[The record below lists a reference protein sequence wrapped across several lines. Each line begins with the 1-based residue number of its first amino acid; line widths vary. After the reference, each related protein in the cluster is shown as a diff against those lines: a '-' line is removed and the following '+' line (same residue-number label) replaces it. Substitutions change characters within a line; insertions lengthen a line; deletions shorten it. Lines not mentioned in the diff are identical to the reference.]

1 MMKHLLEY
9 NKFYKRGTN
18 PNDVLGWGDQI
29 KSTLEKTLVGKEF
42 KGYKIE
48 KVEIKNPESFSFGDD
63 QGSGIIQIFCK
74 MSEKSDLGSL
84 YSDLESLGVVKE
96 KLQEIKYNINANSFD
111 SKIYYDDE
119 NVYEITAQISPYGS
133 PSQRK
138 ENNFLGI
145 SYKKYYDDSFDP
157 SYGVGG
163 IISDLILNQI
173 S

>member
-1 MMKHLLEY
+1 MKHLLEY
-9 NKFYKRGTN
+9 NSFHKRGTN
-18 PNDVLGWGDQI
+18 PNDILGWGDQI
-29 KSTLEKTLVGKEF
+29 KSVAQKNFVGKVF
-42 KGYKIE
+42 KGYKVE
-48 KVEIKNPESFSFGDD
+48 EVEIKNPESFSFADD
-63 QGSGIIQIFCK
+63 QGSGIIQLFCQK
-74 MSEKSDLGSL
+74 ESPSELDQLISDLSTVGLASEK
-84 YSDLESLGVVKE
+84 V
-96 KLQEIKYNINANSFD
+96 QEIKYNINANSFD

-119 NVYEITAQISPYGS
+119 DMYEITAQISPYGS

-163 IISDLILNQI
+163 IITDLIKSQI

>member
-1 MMKHLLEY
+1 MKHLLEY
-9 NKFYKRGTN
+9 NSFHKRGTN
-18 PNDVLGWGDQI
+18 PNDILGWGDQI
-29 KSTLEKTLVGKEF
+29 KSVVQKNFVGKVF

-48 KVEIKNPESFSFGDD
+48 EVEIKNPESFSFADD
-63 QGSGIIQIFCK
+63 QGSGIIQLFCQK
-74 MSEKSDLGSL
+74 ESPSELDQLISDLSTVGL
-84 YSDLESLGVVKE
+84 ANDKI
-96 KLQEIKYNINANSFD
+96 QEIKYNINAD
-111 SKIYYDDE
+111 LDDE
-119 NVYEITAQISPYGS
+119 NMYEITVQISPYGS

-163 IISDLILNQI
+163 IITDLIKSQI

>member
-1 MMKHLLEY
+1 MKHLLEY
-9 NKFYKRGTN
+9 NSFHKRGTS
-18 PNDVLGWGDQI
+18 PNDILGWGDQI
-29 KSTLEKTLVGKEF
+29 KSVVQKNFVGKVF

-48 KVEIKNPESFSFGDD
+48 EVEIKNPESFSFADD
-63 QGSGIIQIFCK
+63 QGSGIIQLFCK
-74 MSEKSDLGSL
+74 KENPSELDQLISDLSTVGLASEK
-84 YSDLESLGVVKE
+84 V
-96 KLQEIKYNINANSFD
+96 QEIKYNINAD
-111 SKIYYDDE
+111 LDGE
-119 NVYEITAQISPYGS
+119 NMYEITAQISPYGS

-163 IISDLILNQI
+163 IITDLIKSQI

>member
-1 MMKHLLEY
+1 MKHLLEY
-9 NKFYKRGTN
+9 NSFHKRGTN
-18 PNDVLGWGDQI
+18 PNDILGWGDQI
-29 KSTLEKTLVGKEF
+29 KSVVQKNFVGKVF

-48 KVEIKNPESFSFGDD
+48 EVEIKNPESFSFADD
-63 QGSGIIQIFCK
+63 QGSGIIQLFCQK
-74 MSEKSDLGSL
+74 ESPSELDQLISDLSTVGL
-84 YSDLESLGVVKE
+84 ADDKI
-96 KLQEIKYNINANSFD
+96 QEIKYNINAD
-111 SKIYYDDE
+111 LDDE
-119 NVYEITAQISPYGS
+119 NMYEITAQISPYGD

-163 IISDLILNQI
+163 IITDLIKSQI